1 MWALNGSRY
10 IHRMKHVLTFV
21 LCVLCAHVCSAQTVI
36 VAKGAKA
43 HIGETVTVTDKVFG
57 GKLLSSNMTL
67 IDLGGYYPNELLTI
81 MIPPASR
88 DKFPGKPEIDWKG
101 KVVTVTG
108 KIIDYKGKPEII
120 VSDAGEIK
128 ISQ

>member
-1 MWALNGSRY
+1 
-10 IHRMKHVLTFV
+10 MKFLFTFSF
-21 LCVLCAHVCSAQTVI
+21 CVLLAGISSAQTVI
-36 VAKGAKA
+36 AAKDAKA
-43 HIGETVTVTDKVFG
+43 HIGDTVTVTDKVFG

-67 IDLGGYYPNELLTI
+67 IDVGAYYPNQLLTI

-108 KIIDYKGKPEII
+108 KIIEYKGKPEI
-120 VSDAGEIK
+120 VVTDAREIK
-128 ISQ
+128 IIQ